1 MANNDASSS
10 NADPQHD
17 RMGRITQSVK
27 DPEGMSIPSFVRLE
41 PTKERL
47 NFFRQVAAVS
57 FDPVFN
63 VTGRLGD
70 RKHRSF
76 RAHFPR
82 DNRRSVG
89 GLIANRTQCEQGLK
103 SKIVATDR
111 QPFGEFELMDLVDAI
126 SIQFHHQFVWLVKKE
141 PLDLPVKIDELLLC
155 SQEPPLGTIKKIG
168 SREGHGATEGPMA
181 SDGLNAR
188 AESATRFCK

>member
-1 MANNDASSS
+1 MLCLVVPLLTTSPTAKFDLVFGAVPDGIKALQGGRIAPMANNDASSS

-82 DNRRSVG
+82 DNR
-89 GLIANRTQCEQGLK
+89 
-103 SKIVATDR
+103 
-111 QPFGEFELMDLVDAI
+111 
-126 SIQFHHQFVWLVKKE
+126 
-141 PLDLPVKIDELLLC
+141 
-155 SQEPPLGTIKKIG
+155 
-168 SREGHGATEGPMA
+168 
-181 SDGLNAR
+181 
-188 AESATRFCK
+188 